1 MRFTSHLLVIVGLA
15 VIAVS
20 ATSRTFATEQ
30 AQEIPAWLKAHAGD
44 GEGQIAPVVLQ
55 RARALYLQ
63 KVSEGA
69 VKNPCYF
76 AMDATRPAGFG
87 RRFYMICEAGAVV
100 PRGSIW
106 ARQRSQ
112 RGRGEFHERYQLRE
126 EFQQRHGFQA
136 DHRWPLCDGRD
147 QDLVQRLLSFS
158 GKIRRV
164 QPLFRA
170 VRWRGRYC
178 KCQTSRHRR
187 TSCRRVADRVSA
199 KGSGKSVR

>member
-1 MRFTSHLLVIVGLA
+1 MRFTSSPAVIVGLA
-15 VIAVS
+15 VVAVS
-20 ATSRTFATEQ
+20 ASSRTFATEQ
-30 AQEIPAWLKAHAGD
+30 AQEIPAWLKAHVGD

-63 KVSEGA
+63 KVSQGA

-76 AMDATRPAGFG
+76 AMDATRPG
-87 RRFYMICEAGAVV
+87 RVRAPVLRDLRSRPVV
-100 PRGSIW
+100 PRGAIG

-112 RGRGEFHERYQLRE
+112 RGGREFLERYQLRE
-126 EFQQRHGFQA
+126 EFQQRDGFQA
-136 DHRWPLCDGRD
+136 DHRWPICDGRD

-170 VRWRGRYC
+170 VRWRGRYRE
-178 KCQTSRHRR
+178 CQAPRHRR
-187 TSCRRVADRVSA
+187 TSGRRVADRVSA